1 MIYNDPVFLKIA
13 EALLVEYTSVYYIN
27 AKTNEYQWYSA
38 DPEFQSLHI
47 EQGGKDFFKNLKR
60 DADKVIYEED
70 KHIFMQDIQREQLL
84 SLVGKGAKRR
94 IEYRLM
100 IDGKPIYHALSLIR
114 GIDEADDYFILGVKN
129 VDKEVRDRQQ
139 AEKNEQEL
147 EIYNQIA
154 ESLAGHFETLYY
166 VDMETNEY
174 FEYASTDTY
183 KNFNI
188 PSRGTDFFSD
198 TQKYLKIYVH
208 PDDKEK
214 VIPLFEKYN
223 ILRNLKNARM
233 FSITYRLM
241 IYEGLTNCRCVLIW
255 ASDKKHI
262 LAGIENINDEV
273 RVSELLEETMKQ
285 SFTYG
290 QIVNSLALRYD
301 VIYYVNGE
309 TGEYLRY
316 SSDDITTDPSMRFKG
331 RNFYSEI
338 VDIINTQVHAE
349 DKDRILSILDKDY
362 IITALGNTNQYS
374 EDYRNLAD
382 SRIEHTRLTV
392 MRSNDNLH
400 FIVGIENIDEEVKK
414 EQEQIEA
421 LKRANELA
429 RRDVLTGTRNITAFR
444 EFEDSIQKSLDSG
457 SGHSPFAIVICD
469 INDLK
474 HINETKG
481 HEAGDEYIKS
491 SCRMICSIFAHS
503 PVFRIDGDEFSAVL
517 VGNDYDKRI
526 SLVEMLSRKSR
537 ENFKQNNGPVV
548 AVGIG
553 VYDRIND
560 KNVSNVLK
568 RAYES
573 MYEDKMSIKSGKHD
587 SVSEKQGESFVSIPA
602 ERKRLLDGMFRMNC
616 ISAEGVYIYLCDM
629 KYDYSR
635 WSKAA
640 VDSYGLPSEYMYG
653 AGAIW
658 EEHIH
663 DEDRE
668 AYRKG
673 IADIFAGN
681 QSGHDMQYRAR
692 RINGE
697 YNVCTCRGI
706 VLKDENG
713 NPDYFVG
720 TIRDHGVHSNIDSLT
735 GLSNQYGFF
744 DEVQSN
750 IVKNKEMLIGIIGI
764 AKFSEIN
771 EIYGYHFGNLV
782 IQKFGRFLF
791 EKIGN
796 YGKVYRLDG
805 TKFAVLSTSLSVKE
819 AMARYDE
826 LRLYYRESIVIDD
839 KNIILE
845 LNASLIEIDNFNI
858 DSQTVM
864 TCLTFA
870 YNESKTKK
878 HGDLV
883 VFDNDFGSGNKQKVE
898 KFHAIRASITQ
909 GFTGFFLM
917 YQPVVDAKTE
927 KLIGAEALL
936 RWKSEEYGV
945 VPPDMF
951 IPLLENDPLFPS
963 LGKWIITT
971 AISDAAEIIKN
982 DPDFIV
988 NVNLSYSQ
996 IEKADFVDM
1005 VMNILD
1011 KTGYPPENLC
1021 FEITERCRL
1030 LDIDLLKNTVCSLKS
1045 RGIKVALD
1053 DFGTGFSSVG
1063 IVKDL
1068 PFDTIKI
1075 DRSLVRNIENDI
1087 KERELVKIY
1096 VLMANTCGSSVCVEG
1111 IETLGMAEILRQNY
1125 VHSFQGYYYSRPL
1138 VYDDFLNWRK
1148 TNSNAV
1154 KHK

>member
-70 KHIFMQDIQREQLL
+70 KHIFMQDIQREHLL

-100 IDGKPIYHALSLIR
+100 IDGKPVYHALSLIR
-114 GIDEADDYFILGVKN
+114 GIDEADDYFILGVRN
-129 VDKEVRDRQQ
+129 VDMEVRDRQQ

-154 ESLAGHFETLYY
+154 ESLAGHFDTLYY

-174 FEYASTDTY
+174 FEYSSTDTY
-183 KNFNI
+183 KNLNI
-188 PSRGTDFFSD
+188 PTSGADFFSESL
-198 TQKYLKIYVH
+198 KNMKIYVH
-208 PDDKEK
+208 PDDQEK
-214 VIPLFEKYN
+214 VIPMFEKAT

-233 FSITYRLM
+233 FSMTYRLM
-241 IYEGLTNCRCVLIW
+241 MFDSLMNCRCVQIW

-262 LAGIENINDEV
+262 LVGIENINDEV
-273 RVSELLEETMKQ
+273 RASELLEETKKQ

-309 TGEYLRY
+309 TGEYSRY
-316 SSDDITTDPSMRFKG
+316 SSDGITTDPSLSFEG
-331 RNFYSEI
+331 RNFYAE
-338 VDIINTQVHAE
+338 VVGIINTQVHAE
-349 DKDRILSILDKDY
+349 DKDRIISILDKDY

-374 EDYRNLAD
+374 EDYRILAD
-382 SRIEHTRLTV
+382 GRIEHTRLTV
-392 MRSNDNLH
+392 MRANDNLH
-400 FIVGIENIDEEVKK
+400 FIVGLENIDEEVKK

-421 LKRANELA
+421 LRRANELA
-429 RRDVLTGTRNITAFR
+429 RRDVLTGTRNVTAFR
-444 EFEDSIQKSLDSG
+444 EFEASIQKSIDSG
-457 SGHSPFAIVICD
+457 AGHSPFAVVVCD

-474 HINETKG
+474 HINDIGG
-481 HEAGDEYIKS
+481 HEAGDEYIRS
-491 SCRMICSIFAHS
+491 SCRMICGIFAHS
-503 PVFRIDGDEFSAVL
+503 PVFRIGGDEFAAVL
-517 VGNDYDKRI
+517 VGNDYDKRV
-526 SLVEMLSRKSR
+526 SLVEMLRRRSR
-537 ENFKQNNGPVV
+537 ENNRKNNAPAV

-560 KNVSNVLK
+560 KKVSDVFK
-568 RAYES
+568 RADES
-573 MYEDKMSIKSGKHD
+573 MYEDKENIKSETYDG
-587 SVSEKQGESFVSIPA
+587 VSEKQGEGTVRIPA

-629 KYDYSR
+629 KYDFSR

-663 DEDRE
+663 EEDKE
-668 AYRKG
+668 AYRRG

-713 NPDYFVG
+713 ELDYFVG
-720 TIRDHGVHSNIDSLT
+720 TIRDHGVHSNLDSLT

-744 DEVQSN
+744 DEVQFN
-750 IVKNKEMLIGIIGI
+750 IVKNKEMLIAIVGI

-782 IQKFGRFLF
+782 LQKFGRFLF
-791 EKIGN
+791 EHVGN
-796 YGKVYRLDG
+796 CGSVFRLDG
-805 TKFAVLSTSLSVKE
+805 TKFAVLSTSLTVRE
-819 AMARYDE
+819 TMARYDDM
-826 LRLYYRESIVIDD
+826 RSYCRESMVIDD

-845 LNASLIEIDNFNI
+845 LNSSLIEIDNFNI

-883 VFDNDFGSGNKQKVE
+883 VFDNDLGSGNKHKVE
-898 KFHAIRASITQ
+898 KFHTIRASITQ

-951 IPLLENDPLFPS
+951 IPLLEKDPLFPS
-963 LGKWIITT
+963 LGKWIMTT
-971 AISDAAEIIKN
+971 AIRAAGEIIEN
-982 DPDFIV
+982 DPDFII

-1005 VMNILD
+1005 VMDILD

-1021 FEITERCRL
+1021 LEITERCRL

-1045 RGIKVALD
+1045 RGVKVALD

-1063 IVKDL
+1063 IVKNL

-1087 KERELVKIY
+1087 KERELIKIF
-1096 VLMANTCGSSVCVEG
+1096 VMMANTCGSSVCVEG
-1111 IETLGMAEILRQNY
+1111 IETFDMAEILRQY
-1125 VHSFQGYYYSRPL
+1125 DVHSFQGYYYSKPL
-1138 VYDDFLNWRK
+1138 VYDDFQNWRK
-1148 TNSNAV
+1148 TDSHMEV
-1154 KHK
+1154 